1 MPIFH
6 EHGRIWFLTWTTYG
20 TWLPGDERGFV
31 SPKFEGPISQKRN
44 NVPGTEYD
52 EGRPALRELAKQ
64 RLAGPPVFLILKQA
78 NVLKDQFEETAR
90 FRQWSILAV
99 AIMPNHIHLVVGVPG
114 DPEPDV
120 LLRDFKAYGSRALNR
135 RHSRPASGTWWTEGV
150 RDAKSRT
157 RRISTP

>member
-1 MPIFH
+1 MLDAREPAVIPT
-6 EHGRIWFLTWTTYG
+6 I
-20 TWLPGDERGFV
+20 
-31 SPKFEGPISQKRN
+31 RN
-44 NVPGTEYD
+44 TGWPPVRD

-64 RLAGPPVFLILKQA
+64 RLAGPPVFVILEQA

-135 RHSRPASGTWWTEGV
+135 RHSRPASGTWWTEGGSRRKV
-150 RDAKSRT
+150 KDQAHLDAVIAYVLRQQGALLIQPGE
-157 RRISTP
+157 RGA